1 MSRIGHPRQTYAAAQ
16 NRVKALEGCLQA
28 EYNMTTGQHF
38 GDGGSYNLATVE
50 MYIQALTDLDG
61 ELQHVIEHWENFLAL
76 AEKDDEK
83 SEVEEAPVS
92 EL

>member
-28 EYNMTTGQHF
+28 EYNMTQDQSGT
-38 GDGGSYNLATVE
+38 GGSYNLATVE
-50 MYIQALTDLDG
+50 MYIQALTDLDS
-61 ELQHVIEHWENFLAL
+61 ELQEVIEHWENFLAL